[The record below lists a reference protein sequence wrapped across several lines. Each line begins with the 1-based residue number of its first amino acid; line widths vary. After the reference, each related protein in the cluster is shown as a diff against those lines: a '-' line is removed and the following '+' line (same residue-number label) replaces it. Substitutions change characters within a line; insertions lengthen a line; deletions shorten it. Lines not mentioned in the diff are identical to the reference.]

1 MANTHNEVAH
11 HWAHQTGRGQRG
23 FNMYYEGKTIY
34 SYGPHFPLA
43 VLFDAPNGERVVLLN
58 DDSYSSVSTSKH
70 QSIVWRAI
78 GYDGSGIGREAVC
91 VPGLRA
97 GSGYGHTYYHQALAR
112 IPGLIE
118 LWQRARSRKP
128 DYVQDIKSNV
138 ALANRVRELWQLE
151 AELPEATMPADLSA
165 YLAEHR
171 AKLEADR
178 LAREEAARKAA
189 IEQDKRDREAIAKW
203 LDGEDVRPP
212 HTRVPYVRV
221 VRYGAQPNGTYYTGA
236 SVVQTSWGVTVPLM
250 QALAVFR
257 LARRIRKAAI
267 NTTGHPGFTPR
278 KWHALGDFHLDHV
291 AASGDIR
298 AGCHLIPFKHAM
310 AAAKRAGLA

>member
-1 MANTHNEVAH
+1 MAYAHDAVAH
-11 HWAHQTGRGQRG
+11 NWAHQTGRKQRG
-23 FNMYYEGKTIY
+23 FNMYYEGRTIY

-43 VLFDAPNGERVVLLN
+43 TLFDAPNGERVVLLN
-58 DDSYSSVSTSKH
+58 DDSYSISTSKH
-70 QSIVWRAI
+70 QGIVRRAI
-78 GYDGSGIGREAVC
+78 GYDGNGIGRKAVFVPDLEA
-91 VPGLRA
+91 G
-97 GSGYGHTYYHQALAR
+97 GGYAHTYYHQALAR

-128 DYVQDIKSNV
+128 DYVREIESNV

-151 AELPEATMPADLSA
+151 AELPEATMPADLAA
-165 YLAEHR
+165 YLEAHK
-171 AKLEADR
+171 AKIEADR
-178 LAREEAARKAA
+178 QAREEAARKAA
-189 IEQDKRDREAIAKW
+189 IEQDKRDRRAIAKW

-221 VRYGAQPNGTYYTGA
+221 VTSRQAGLYGTMMAGPW
-236 SVVQTSWGVTVPLM
+236 VQTSWGVTVPLK

-257 LARRIRKAAI
+257 LAQRIRKAAAD
-267 NTTGHPGFTPR
+267 NTWRHPGFTPR
-278 KWHALGDFHLDHV
+278 KRHALGDFHLDHV
-291 AASGDIR
+291 AANGDIR